1 MNIRK
6 KFKRIRRIKNILKV
20 AVIYR
25 LKGYPYY
32 IAKSWGRKVHMDL
45 ISDNGRTKSE
55 KRWAHRRG
63 FLSYSVEKYNLAE
76 DNYREFFSDFQY
88 TLIAPINNAYK
99 KWLSD
104 RLTPCYILKGYKQYL
119 PDLYCN
125 IIRRNGGQVYI
136 PLDEDR
142 PLDDIDELLNLVK
155 EKGEALLLPSENNY
169 IKASYDIKYDNGKL
183 KANNEDI
190 AEEQLKELIT
200 GLRRYYVLRERIENR
215 RDIKELFAGSE
226 MEFVF
231 ILSND
236 ESGKT
241 RILCSY
247 ARSERP
253 YRFGLDIN
261 ERFKEKPKQVI
272 IDKETGIFQY
282 GESEDQIAGQVP
294 LWEEMCSLS
303 EQIGEYISEI
313 EYMSV
318 VFKVSQSGLK
328 IVGYH
333 DMPAMPAGIAPDSQL
348 NLYLKQR
355 AEEKIRRLRSGDIKT
370 KGSIK
375 KRAVRF
381 LKKHYF
387 RKGFREYM
395 LATWLNLV
403 KDDIGTKSTTLRQ
416 KIWAWKR
423 GFPSYRIQ
431 QYSLTEENCRQILS
445 DYDYAWLNRI
455 NNGYQK
461 WINDKTT
468 MRYVLDEA
476 KEYMAGYYFFI
487 SKKNGKLFIKK
498 LQDCPEHIGRADSD
512 GILRLLREKEKLVMK
527 PNAGTHGDGFYKLE
541 YTDGVFFVN
550 EKESSADRIKELISS
565 QKSSYVITEYIEM
578 HRDLKKIYPGSVN
591 TIRIMVINKTC
602 FEPKIV
608 QTYMRIGSSKT
619 GVTDNIAYGGLAAYV
634 DKDSGYYDRAA
645 LLSDHRY
652 ISMDH
657 HPDTGTFLEGHLPNW
672 ETVKKGVYDISMMI
686 PQLEYLGF
694 DIAITEDGF
703 KILEINI
710 HQDIHKAHEFT
721 EEINRFFSEKIQY
734 KKELFNIT
742 K

>member
-183 KANNEDI
+183 KVNNEDI

-476 KEYMAGYYFFI
+476 KEYM
-487 SKKNGKLFIKK
+487 
-498 LQDCPEHIGRADSD
+498 
-512 GILRLLREKEKLVMK
+512 
-527 PNAGTHGDGFYKLE
+527 
-541 YTDGVFFVN
+541 DGVFFVN

>member
-1 MNIRK
+1 M
-6 KFKRIRRIKNILKV
+6 F
-20 AVIYR
+20 
-25 LKGYPYY
+25 
-32 IAKSWGRKVHMDL
+32 
-45 ISDNGRTKSE
+45 
-55 KRWAHRRG
+55 
-63 FLSYSVEKYNLAE
+63 
-76 DNYREFFSDFQY
+76 
-88 TLIAPINNAYK
+88 
-99 KWLSD
+99 
-104 RLTPCYILKGYKQYL
+104 
-119 PDLYCN
+119 
-125 IIRRNGGQVYI
+125 
-136 PLDEDR
+136 
-142 PLDDIDELLNLVK
+142 
-155 EKGEALLLPSENNY
+155 
-169 IKASYDIKYDNGKL
+169 
-183 KANNEDI
+183 
-190 AEEQLKELIT
+190 
-200 GLRRYYVLRERIENR
+200 
-215 RDIKELFAGSE
+215 
-226 MEFVF
+226 
-231 ILSND
+231 
-236 ESGKT
+236 
-241 RILCSY
+241 Y

-461 WINDKTT
+461 WIND
-468 MRYVLDEA
+468 
-476 KEYMAGYYFFI
+476 
-487 SKKNGKLFIKK
+487 
-498 LQDCPEHIGRADSD
+498 
-512 GILRLLREKEKLVMK
+512 
-527 PNAGTHGDGFYKLE
+527 
-541 YTDGVFFVN
+541 
-550 EKESSADRIKELISS
+550 
-565 QKSSYVITEYIEM
+565 
-578 HRDLKKIYPGSVN
+578 
-591 TIRIMVINKTC
+591 IR
-602 FEPKIV
+602 P
-608 QTYMRIGSSKT
+608 
-619 GVTDNIAYGGLAAYV
+619 
-634 DKDSGYYDRAA
+634 
-645 LLSDHRY
+645 
-652 ISMDH
+652 
-657 HPDTGTFLEGHLPNW
+657 P
-672 ETVKKGVYDISMMI
+672 
-686 PQLEYLGF
+686 
-694 DIAITEDGF
+694 
-703 KILEINI
+703 
-710 HQDIHKAHEFT
+710 
-721 EEINRFFSEKIQY
+721 
-734 KKELFNIT
+734 
-742 K
+742 